1 MRGPRVATRIAAVLV
16 CWLVT
21 VAAGAQSAGQQP
33 QADPASPAET
43 SRFWLVL
50 GGAYTA
56 LRADC
61 DAPANPDA
69 PLTCDE
75 SFPYRR
81 TGSVLADVGYRVN
94 ERADIGVEV
103 FWIPTKTAAGHAH
116 VTHIDAIAQFRPWLT
131 HGFFIKG
138 GAGMAFLRNWVDAVG
153 PSAINQKA
161 LSVVIGGGWEFR
173 PTQRLGL
180 QLFAA
185 QHVGAVGDL
194 RTADAEVDNV
204 VGNFWSLGA
213 AIVFR

>member
-1 MRGPRVATRIAAVLV
+1 MSRPRNALLIAALLV
-16 CWLVT
+16 GGLVP
-21 VAAGAQSAGQQP
+21 VAAAAQSTGQP
-33 QADPASPAET
+33 PPADPASPAET

-50 GGAYTA
+50 GGAYTT

-61 DAPANPDA
+61 DAPANPEA
-69 PLTCDE
+69 PETCEE
-75 SFPYRR
+75 SFPYRH

-103 FWIPTKTAAGHAH
+103 IWLPTKTGAGRAH
-116 VTHIDAIAQFRPWLT
+116 VTHIDAIAQFRPWST
-131 HGFFIKG
+131 HGFFVKG
-138 GAGMAFLRNWVDAVG
+138 GAGIAFLRNWVDAVG

-180 QLFAA
+180 QIFAA
-185 QHVGAVGDL
+185 QHVAAVGDL